1 MWNKEEKGIGVS
13 EGKIG
18 RRSRER
24 EEKERKKKK
33 EEETLKRR
41 GKGVT

>member
-13 EGKIG
+13 ERKIG

-24 EEKERKKKK
+24 EEKKRKKKK
-33 EEETLKRR
+33 EEERLKK
-41 GKGVT
+41 KGEKA